1 MGSNIVLN
9 IYGAI
14 YHIHPTIPVTW
25 LLWAANELMVPH
37 DLYYRKAIIKTITTH
52 WSEMNLSP
60 KLENS
65 LLKDTY
71 AVINRRGTI
80 RLKATL

>member
-1 MGSNIVLN
+1 MGSNLVLN

-25 LLWAANELMVPH
+25 LLWTVNELMAH
-37 DLYYRKAIIKTITTH
+37 HENYYRQAVIKTITTP
-52 WSEMNLSP
+52 WSEMNLPP

-71 AVINRRGTI
+71 AVINRRGTVW
-80 RLKATL
+80 LKATS